1 MFKISIE
8 QIDKEKNE
16 EIIIKCHEINDD
28 VLSLV
33 NKLKERDIKTNFI
46 TGVKGEDIYSIRFK
60 DIYYIEATENKTFIY
75 CKDDFYESKLKLY
88 EIEEMVKGL
97 SFFRCSKSI
106 ILNYSK
112 IDCVTPA
119 FNGRFEAKLFNGER
133 VIISRQYVPIL
144 KEILGI

>member
-33 NKLKERDIKTNFI
+33 NKLKERDIKTNSI

-75 CKDDFYESKLKLY
+75 CINPSHLAFRKDW
-88 EIEEMVKGL
+88 
-97 SFFRCSKSI
+97 
-106 ILNYSK
+106 
-112 IDCVTPA
+112 
-119 FNGRFEAKLFNGER
+119 
-133 VIISRQYVPIL
+133 
-144 KEILGI
+144 

>member
-33 NKLKERDIKTNFI
+33 NKLKERDIKTNSI

-88 EIEEMVKGL
+88 EIEELVSKYQ
-97 SFFRCSKSI
+97 FFRCSKSV

-112 IDCVTPA
+112 IDFVTPA
-119 FNGRFEAKLFNGER
+119 FNGRFEAKLLNGEKI
-133 VIISRQYVPIL
+133 IISRQYVKVL